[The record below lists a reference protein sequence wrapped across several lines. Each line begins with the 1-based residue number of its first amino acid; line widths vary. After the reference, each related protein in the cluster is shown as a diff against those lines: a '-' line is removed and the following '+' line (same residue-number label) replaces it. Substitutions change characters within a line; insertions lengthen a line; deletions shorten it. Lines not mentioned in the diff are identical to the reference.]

1 MNKTSLDN
9 LLGRLQPL
17 SNSQETQ
24 LGGCNLAL
32 TYGLSP
38 VYQKKVSQSKAKN
51 QVMSSTHKFKDQRI
65 NETELT
71 RLERRVERLKQGI
84 LVRNR
89 PPAA

>member
-1 MNKTSLDN
+1 MNKTSLDS

-24 LGGCNLAL
+24 LGGCNLVQ

-38 VYQKKVSQSKAKN
+38 VYQKKGAQAKPKN
-51 QVMSSTHKFKDQRI
+51 QVMSSTQKFKDPRI

-84 LVRNR
+84 LMRNR
-89 PPAA
+89 PHAA